1 MASWGRAVVA
11 CAAAAAC
18 EIMPSI
24 FVLMGPQG
32 AGKGTQAQML
42 ADSFRLPIVATG
54 DMLRDIALT
63 DTPLGHQVREV
74 QAAGQLVSDDILAE
88 VVNNRLINCDCDGG
102 CILDGFPRT
111 LPQARQLERI
121 AQSRGHCICVV
132 KIDVPRELL
141 FRRLTGR
148 RTCTACGAIY
158 HVEFKLPKQDGVCDL
173 DGQPLFTRSDDYPEA
188 IENRLAL
195 YDEKTRPLLDYYAE
209 SGRLYKVDGTGS
221 PEEVFDRIAEI
232 VKRESTSEGECKV
245 MNDE

>member
-1 MASWGRAVVA
+1 MMASWGRAV
-11 CAAAAAC
+11 AAAC

-32 AGKGTQAQML
+32 AGKGTQAQLL
-42 ADSFRLPIVATG
+42 AESFHLPIVATG

-88 VVNNRLINCDCDGG
+88 VVKARLTECDCDGG

-111 LPQARQLERI
+111 LPQARLLERI
-121 AQSRGHCICVV
+121 AQSRGHRICVV

-141 FRRLTGR
+141 FKRLTGR

-158 HVEFKLPKQDGVCDL
+158 HVEFKPSRQDGICDL

-209 SGRLYKVDGTGS
+209 SDRLCKVDGTGALG
-221 PEEVFDRIAEI
+221 EVFERIAGI
-232 VKRESTSEGECKV
+232 VRRESTSEGERK
-245 MNDE
+245 MTNDER

>member
-1 MASWGRAVVA
+1 
-11 CAAAAAC
+11 
-18 EIMPSI
+18 
-24 FVLMGPQG
+24 MGPQG

-42 ADSFRLPIVATG
+42 ADSFHLPIVATG

-63 DTPLGHQVREV
+63 DTPLGHQVRAV

-88 VVNNRLINCDCDGG
+88 VVKTRLSNCDCDGG

-111 LPQARQLERI
+111 LPQARLLERI
-121 AQSRGHCICVV
+121 AHSRGRRISVV

-141 FRRLTGR
+141 FKRLTGR

-158 HVEFKLPKQDGVCDL
+158 HVEFMPSRQDGICDL

-195 YDEKTRPLLDYYAE
+195 YDEKTRPLLDYYGE
-209 SGRLYKVDGTGS
+209 SGRLYKVDGTGT
-221 PEEVFDRIAEI
+221 PEEVFGRIAEV
-232 VKRESTSEGECKV
+232 VKRESASEAGRKV

>member
-1 MASWGRAVVA
+1 
-11 CAAAAAC
+11 
-18 EIMPSI
+18 MPSI

-42 ADSFRLPIVATG
+42 ADSFHLPIVATG

-63 DTPLGHQVREV
+63 DTQLGHQVRAV

-88 VVNNRLINCDCDGG
+88 VVKTRLSDCDCDGG

-111 LPQARQLERI
+111 LPQARLLERI
-121 AQSRGHCICVV
+121 AHSRGQRICVV

-141 FRRLTGR
+141 FKRLTGR

-158 HVEFKLPKQDGVCDL
+158 HVEFKPPQQDGICDL

-195 YDEKTRPLLDYYAE
+195 YDEKTRPLLDYYGE
-209 SGRLYKVDGTGS
+209 SGRLYKVDGTGT
-221 PEEVFDRIAEI
+221 PKEVFGRIAEV
-232 VKRESTSEGECKV
+232 VKRESASEGGRKM

>member
-1 MASWGRAVVA
+1 
-11 CAAAAAC
+11 
-18 EIMPSI
+18 
-24 FVLMGPQG
+24 MGPQG

-42 ADSFRLPIVATG
+42 ADSFHLPIVATG

-63 DTPLGHQVREV
+63 DTPLGHQVRAV

-88 VVNNRLINCDCDGG
+88 VVKTRLSNCDCDGG

-111 LPQARQLERI
+111 LPQARLLERI
-121 AQSRGHCICVV
+121 AHSRGQRISVV

-141 FRRLTGR
+141 FKRLTGR
-148 RTCTACGAIY
+148 RTCTACGSIY
-158 HVEFKLPKQDGVCDL
+158 HVEFMPSRQDGICDL

-195 YDEKTRPLLDYYAE
+195 YDEKTRPLLDYYGE
-209 SGRLYKVDGTGS
+209 SGRLYKVDGTGT
-221 PEEVFDRIAEI
+221 PEEVFGRIADV
-232 VKRESTSEGECKV
+232 VKRESTSEAGRKV